1 METIDQLGEK
11 LYRLCQGER
20 RSMGNFYEVE
30 ELLLGLHED
39 IRSAVVNYQVVKA

>member
-1 METIDQLGEK
+1 METINQLGGE
-11 LYRLCQGER
+11 LYRLCQGEDGR
-20 RSMGNFYEVE
+20 KGNFYEVE